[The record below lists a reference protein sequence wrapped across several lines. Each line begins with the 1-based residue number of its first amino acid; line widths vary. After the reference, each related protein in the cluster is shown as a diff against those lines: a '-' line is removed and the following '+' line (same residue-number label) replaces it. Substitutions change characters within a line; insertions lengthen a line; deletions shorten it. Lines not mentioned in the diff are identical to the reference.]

1 MNKDEFTNRN
11 SLPGASA
18 NRMPPSIW
26 LRGLCGAALCFSLL
40 TAVIASRH
48 WPLIGD
54 ASLMHYVVFLMHHG
68 LLPYKNIADINLP
81 GTYAFEAAAMALFGE
96 GAIAWRIYDFTLLG
110 AALGACFLLAGRNR
124 WFAALFAG
132 CTFALVHLQDGLEEG
147 GQRDLL
153 IAVLL
158 LWSYVALFAALRGKR
173 PLRMLLLF
181 GVSLGATF
189 LVKPILLPLS
199 VLLLLLIGVIF
210 YRRRQKPVSAIAA
223 ALAGMAIPGI
233 CALLWLQSHGA
244 LSAFWTSALPLIRLH
259 ARLGDRSLGFLL
271 AHCLSPI
278 TALCLL
284 WVVLQFTGR
293 PSLTTERIALL
304 LGVFGTLLAYVLQ
317 GKGFTYQRYPQ
328 LAVLLIL
335 IGLDL
340 DDALFSKGIH
350 RFLAIATCLLGS
362 LFLAPRFAW
371 LTTTFSGVT
380 RFQNALTERL
390 DAVASRDQLSGQI
403 QCLDTF
409 GGCIGTLYQMR
420 LPQSTG
426 FLYDCYLFTDPSAER
441 ERYRAAFW
449 AAYKTAQPRVLVV
462 TNQFCFW
469 DPRGFKKLDEW
480 PALAADLNQN
490 YREQSEWHS
499 DVPNH
504 FWHRPEMPFQFRIYV
519 RKERP

>member
-1 MNKDEFTNRN
+1 MNDESTNRN
-11 SLPGASA
+11 TLPVIRPTSA
-18 NRMPPSIW
+18 HRAIT
-26 LRGLCGAALCFSLL
+26 GLCGAALCLSLL

-68 LLPYKNIADINLP
+68 LLPYKDIADINLP
-81 GTYAFEAAAMALFGE
+81 GTYAFEAAAMWLFGE
-96 GAIAWRIYDFTLLG
+96 GAIGWRVYDFALLA

-124 WFAALFAG
+124 WFATLFAG

-158 LWSYVALFAALRGKR
+158 LWAYVALFAALRGKR

-181 GVSLGATF
+181 GMSLGASF

-199 VLLLLLIGVIF
+199 VLLLIGTGF
-210 YRRRQKPVSAIAA
+210 YRRGQKTVPAIAA
-223 ALAGMAIPGI
+223 ALAGMAIPGV
-233 CALLWLQSHGA
+233 CTLLWLQSHGA

-259 ARLGDRSLGFLL
+259 ASLGDRSLGFLL

-293 PSLTTERIALL
+293 TALTAERAALL
-304 LGVFGTLLAYVLQ
+304 VGVFGTLLAYVLQ

-328 LAVLLIL
+328 LAVLLVL

-340 DDALFSKGIH
+340 DEALFIKGIH
-350 RFLAIATCLLGS
+350 RFLAIATCLLGC
-362 LFLAPRFAW
+362 LFFAPRFAW

-380 RFQNALTERL
+380 RFQNALTEQL
-390 DAVASRDQLSGQI
+390 DAVASRDQLSGQV

-441 ERYRAAFW
+441 ERYRTAFW
-449 AAYKTAQPRVLVV
+449 TAYKTAQPRVLVV

-480 PALAADLNQN
+480 PAFTADLDQN
-490 YREQSEWHS
+490 YRKQSEWHS

-519 RKERP
+519 RKELP